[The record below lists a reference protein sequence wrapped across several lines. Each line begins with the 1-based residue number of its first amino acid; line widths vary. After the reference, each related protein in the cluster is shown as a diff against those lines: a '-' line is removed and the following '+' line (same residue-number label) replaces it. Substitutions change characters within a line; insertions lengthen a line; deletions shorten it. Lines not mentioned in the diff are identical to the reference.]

1 MVRGHGFS
9 SPSSPATADAPTRR
23 AEAPGDVPGREG
35 GELRGRIGAVLQVLA
50 DALVELP
57 LQSQDA
63 GHRVERP
70 ELVLL
75 QRPDRVEGERPP
87 SRREEVAVQQA
98 QDEPPFGADVGCKPP
113 KEDAVDSGGYYA
125 QPLPRAVDRIASR
138 HRQQLR

>member
-9 SPSSPATADAPTRR
+9 SPSSPDTDDPPTRLS
-23 AEAPGDVPGREG
+23 EAPGDVPRREE

-75 QRPDRVEGERPP
+75 PRPDRVDGERPP
-87 SRREEVAVQQA
+87 PRGEEVAVQQVR
-98 QDEPPFGADVGCKPP
+98 DEPPVVADVCRNAKR
-113 KEDAVDSGGYYA
+113 ERLV
-125 QPLPRAVDRIASR
+125 V
-138 HRQQLR
+138 